1 MDYTLKRWDALVR
14 YLDNASLP
22 IDNNKIENAIR
33 PISLGKKNWMFVGS
47 QRAGESA
54 VAIMS
59 LIQSA
64 KLDGHDP
71 HEYLKDVLERLLTQ
85 LNIQIAELLPNNWQ
99 PLAQEAVQ

>member
-1 MDYTLKRWDALVR
+1 MRIAAK
-14 YLDNASLP
+14 
-22 IDNNKIENAIR
+22 AIVGFA
-33 PISLGKKNWMFVGS
+33 IFAGFSGS